1 MRKVL
6 CQPRGKGK
14 NMSAETQ
21 NAITHATY
29 TKVSSLYIIW
39 LIARRQM
46 VEAVRTRSTLVMTG
60 FFLVFQTI
68 LVLISLGPMI
78 HGHLSPREMSFAG
91 TLMAFYLLFVG
102 LMPSTPAIGIA
113 SGVFAGDKERGCLT
127 PLLVT
132 PASNTAIFAG
142 KVLGAVLPALA
153 YSVIGIVVYLVEI
166 ALLYGPDKLSL
177 LPAGLSLLILLII
190 PALALLGSTMASL
203 ISSRVNTFQSAQNYS
218 SLLLMV
224 LWFVLFVLV
233 FLVTVL
239 GLWLFAAVVA
249 AIFGLDI
256 LLIVVGANTWRREE
270 VMARQ

>member
-1 MRKVL
+1 
-6 CQPRGKGK
+6 
-14 NMSAETQ
+14 MSAEPHTPVT
-21 NAITHATY
+21 NTSY
-29 TKVSSLYIIW
+29 TKASSLYITW
-39 LIARRQM
+39 LIAWRQM

-68 LVLISLGPMI
+68 IVLISLGPMVQ
-78 HGHLSPREMSFAG
+78 GHLSPRETSFAG

-102 LMPSTPAIGIA
+102 LMPSTPSISIA

-142 KVLGAVLPALA
+142 KVLGSVLPALA
-153 YSVIGIVVYLVEI
+153 YSIIGILVYLAEI
-166 ALLYGPDKLSL
+166 AFLYGPDKLRL
-177 LPAGLSLLILLII
+177 LPAGLSILILLVI
-190 PALALLGSTMASL
+190 PALSLLGATLASL

-218 SLLLMV
+218 SLLLFV
-224 LWFVLFVLV
+224 LWSVLFVMI
-233 FLVTVL
+233 FLVTIF

-249 AIFGLDI
+249 AIFILDV
-256 LLIVVGANTWRREE
+256 LLIVVGAITWRREE

>member
-1 MRKVL
+1 
-6 CQPRGKGK
+6 
-14 NMSAETQ
+14 MSAETQ
-21 NAITHATY
+21 NAMTPATY
-29 TKVSSLYIIW
+29 KASSARIIW
-39 LIARRQM
+39 LIAWRQI

-68 LVLISLGPMI
+68 IVLVSLGPMLQ
-78 HGHLSPREMSFAG
+78 GQLSPRAMSFTG

-153 YSVIGIVVYLVEI
+153 YSVIGILVYLTEI
-166 ALLYGPDKLSL
+166 ALLYGPGKLAL
-177 LPAGLSLLILLII
+177 LPVGLSLLILLII
-190 PALALLGSTMASL
+190 PALTLMGATVASL

-218 SLLLMV
+218 SLILLV
-224 LWFVLFVLV
+224 LWFGLFALV
-233 FLVTVL
+233 FLAASF
-239 GLWLFAAVVA
+239 GLWLFATVVVA
-249 AIFGLDI
+249 IFVLDV